1 MQTVLASS
9 PRRPLDASARPARSR
24 LEAVLFDWAG
34 TTVDHGCMAPVA
46 SFIEVFRRRGVAL
59 SVAEARVPMGA
70 HKRTHIEMLT
80 RMEPVA
86 ARWLAVH
93 GRPASPA
100 DVDSMFDA
108 FVPLQIACLEEH
120 SAPIDG
126 VVDTVRALRARGL
139 KIGSTTGFT
148 RAMMDVLLPAARA
161 RGYAP
166 DIAVAATDV
175 PAGRP
180 FPFMC
185 LKNVI
190 DLGISSVESC
200 VKVDDTLVGIEEGLN
215 AGMWTVG
222 VTLTGNEVGLSKPDL
237 DALAPGA
244 RAVLASR
251 ARARMRAAGAHYVI
265 ESVADILPCLD
276 DIQSRLSRRERP

>member
-1 MQTVLASS
+1 V
-9 PRRPLDASARPARSR
+9 RPTHTKV
-24 LEAVLFDWAG
+24 EAVLFDWAG

-46 SFIEVFRRRGVAL
+46 SFIEVFRRRGVTL
-59 SVAEARVPMGA
+59 SPAEARVPMGT

-86 ARWLAVH
+86 ERWRAAH
-93 GRPASPA
+93 GRPPTAA
-100 DVDSMFDA
+100 DVDAMFMD
-108 FVPLQIACLEEH
+108 FLPLQIACLAQHAE
-120 SAPIDG
+120 PIDG
-126 VVDTVRALRARGL
+126 VLDTVRALRARGI

-148 RAMMDVLLPAARA
+148 REMMDVLLPAARQ

-166 DIAVAATDV
+166 DVTVTATDV

-185 LKNVI
+185 LENVI
-190 DLGISSVESC
+190 DLGVSSVEVC
-200 VKVDDTLVGIEEGLN
+200 VKVDDTIVGIEEGQN

-222 VTLTGNEVGLSKPDL
+222 VAVTGNEIGLSKADL
-237 DALAPGA
+237 AALDPPVRSALTA
-244 RAVLASR
+244 R

-265 ESVADILPCLD
+265 DGVSDLLPCIADIE
-276 DIQSRLSRRERP
+276 SRMARGERP